1 MVAAYSE
8 LSLYSHLIGDII
20 NKNWQTK
27 SLQLISIAKI
37 VPFITI
43 ANF

>member
-8 LSLYSHLIGDII
+8 FSLYSHLIGDII

-27 SLQLISIAKI
+27 SLQLISIAK
-37 VPFITI
+37 VVVFYDL
-43 ANF
+43 ANI